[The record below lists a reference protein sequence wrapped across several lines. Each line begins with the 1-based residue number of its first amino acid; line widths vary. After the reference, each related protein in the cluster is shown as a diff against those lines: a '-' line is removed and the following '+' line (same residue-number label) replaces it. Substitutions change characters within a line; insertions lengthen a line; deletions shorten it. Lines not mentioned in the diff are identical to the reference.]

1 MKYCDDLLNESM
13 HMDKVMNVQSFEQI
27 LNNQLWVKTSIGIVR
42 WLTFQGCPFRGHDE
56 IPDSKKR
63 GNFLKMIR
71 ILASYGDKVEQV
83 VLEDA
88 PKFAK
93 YTSPTI

>member
-1 MKYCDDLLNESM
+1 M
-13 HMDKVMNVQSFEQI
+13 
-27 LNNQLWVKTSIGIVR
+27 KTSIGIIR

-56 IPDSKKR
+56 IPESKKR

>member
-1 MKYCDDLLNESM
+1 
-13 HMDKVMNVQSFEQI
+13 
-27 LNNQLWVKTSIGIVR
+27 
-42 WLTFQGCPFRGHDE
+42 
-56 IPDSKKR
+56 
-63 GNFLKMIR
+63 MIR

-93 YTSPTI
+93 YTLPTI